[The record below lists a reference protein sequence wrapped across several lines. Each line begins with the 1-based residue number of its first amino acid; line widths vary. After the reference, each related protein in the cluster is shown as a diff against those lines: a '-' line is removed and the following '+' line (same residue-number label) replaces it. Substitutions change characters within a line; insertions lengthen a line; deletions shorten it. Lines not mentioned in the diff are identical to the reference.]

1 MVNKKNTWR
10 YTLKAAFPHT
20 IPVLL
25 GFLVLGIAYG
35 LLMDSKGYGIMWSVP
50 MSLLCFCGSMQFV
63 AVSLL
68 TTVFDPLQAFILS
81 IMVNAR
87 HIFYGISLLEKY
99 KGIGKIKS
107 FLIFTL
113 CDETY
118 SIVSSVT
125 PEEGI
130 NKKKFYFLI
139 SLLDYSYWSLG
150 TLIGGLFGTL
160 VNFNTEGIDFVLTA
174 LFVVLFMEQLKKK
187 ENIKFGIIGIICSL
201 LALLIFGSE
210 NVVIPAMVFIMLV
223 LIIWRKKEC

>member
-1 MVNKKNTWR
+1 MKNEKITWK
-10 YTLKAAFPHT
+10 YTLKVAFPHT

-50 MSLLCFCGSMQFV
+50 MSLFCFCGSMQFV

-68 TTVFDPLQAFILS
+68 TTVFDPLQAFVLS

-99 KGIGKIKS
+99 KGIGKIKA

-118 SIVSSVT
+118 SIVSSVE
-125 PEEGI
+125 PEEGVDRR
-130 NKKKFYFLI
+130 KFYFLI
-139 SLLDYSYWSLG
+139 SLLDYLYWSLG
-150 TLIGGLFGTL
+150 TFIGGLFGTF

-187 ENIKFGIIGIICSL
+187 ENIKFGIIGLVCTLI
-201 LALLIFGSE
+201 ALLIFGSG
-210 NVVIPAMVFIMLV
+210 NVVIPAMVFIMLT
-223 LIIWRKKEC
+223 LIVWRKKEC